1 MKKKLLSLV
10 LAGAMVASTSVSAFA
25 ATTTPAATTTREET
39 ILGSE
44 DGKDI
49 NIGITGDVLDNKGNT
64 KPGTINVTVPT
75 AANFIVD
82 KNGELNSGDM
92 VIKNN
97 SNEGLVVIANKFVD
111 SNGDQEISI
120 IKKTDFDGNGG
131 ASSKERKK
139 IWLRL
144 KSETKVIGFTSE
156 NEGKIYDYK
165 YNGEETT
172 PEMGRIA
179 AQGSMTLKLEGG
191 GGTQPD
197 TSGDTQGA
205 TNTSIRDQFS
215 LVLKIKRDR
224 A

>member
-25 ATTTPAATTTREET
+25 ATPTATTTEEKT

-44 DGKDI
+44 NEKDI
-49 NIGITGDVLDNKGNT
+49 NIGITGDILDNDGNA

-82 KNGELNSGDM
+82 KTGALNSGDM

-111 SNGDQEISI
+111 SNGERDIDI
-120 IKKTDFDGNGG
+120 ITKTKFDGDGG
-131 ASSKERKK
+131 ASSKQRNK
-139 IWLRL
+139 IWLTL
-144 KSETKVIGFTSE
+144 NSGTKTVGLTSE
-156 NEGKIYDYK
+156 NEGKIYNYEYTAD
-165 YNGEETT
+165 GADT
-172 PEMGRIA
+172 EMGKIP
-179 AQGSMTLKLEGG
+179 AQGSMTLQLVGG
-191 GGTQPD
+191 GGTQAD
-197 TSGDTQGA
+197 TSSA
-205 TNTSIRDQFS
+205 ANTSIRDEFS

-224 A
+224 RA

>member
-25 ATTTPAATTTREET
+25 ATTTPAATTTGEET
-39 ILGSE
+39 ILGTE
-44 DGKDI
+44 KEKEI
-49 NIGITGDVLDNKGNT
+49 NIGITGDILDSDGNT

-82 KNGELNSGDM
+82 KTGELSSGDM

-97 SNEGLVVIANKFVD
+97 SNEGLVVTANKFVD

-120 IKKTDFDGNGG
+120 IKKTDFDDNGG
-131 ASSKERKK
+131 ASSKERNK

-144 KSETKVIGFTSE
+144 KSGTKIIGFTSE
-156 NEGKIYDYK
+156 DEGTIYDYE
-165 YNGEETT
+165 YNGQENE
-172 PEMGRIA
+172 PNMGKIP

-191 GGTQPD
+191 GGTQGTAS
-197 TSGDTQGA
+197 TST
-205 TNTSIRDQFS
+205 RDQFR

>member
-25 ATTTPAATTTREET
+25 ATPTATTTEEQT

-44 DGKDI
+44 TEKEI
-49 NIGITGDVLDNKGNT
+49 NIGITGDVLDEKGNT

-82 KNGELNSGDM
+82 KDGVLNSGDM

-97 SNEGLVVIANKFVD
+97 SNEKLVVTANQFVD
-111 SNGDQEISI
+111 SNGDQDIDI
-120 IKKTDFDGNGG
+120 IPKTEFDTDG
-131 ASSKERKK
+131 ASSKERRK
-139 IWLRL
+139 IWLKL
-144 KSETKVIGFTSE
+144 TSGTKTVAFTSE
-156 NEGKIYDYK
+156 EQGKIYDYEYSGK
-165 YNGEETT
+165 EDNA
-172 PEMGRIA
+172 EMGKIP
-179 AQGSMTLKLEGG
+179 AQGSMTLQLVGG
-191 GGTQPD
+191 GGTLG
-197 TSGDTQGA
+197 TANTQV
-205 TNTSIRDQFS
+205 RDQFR

>member
-25 ATTTPAATTTREET
+25 ATTTPAATTTGEET
-39 ILGSE
+39 ILGNE
-44 DGKDI
+44 EEKNI
-49 NIGITGDVLDNKGNT
+49 NIGITGDILDDNGNT

-82 KNGELNSGDM
+82 NNGVLSSGDM

-97 SNEGLVVIANKFVD
+97 SNEGLVVEANKFVD
-111 SNGDQEISI
+111 SNGDQEINI
-120 IKKTDFDGNGG
+120 ITKTNFDDNGG
-131 ASSKERKK
+131 ASSKKRSE

-144 KSETKVIGFTSE
+144 NSGTKIVGFASAG
-156 NEGKIYDYK
+156 EGKIYNYG
-165 YNGEETT
+165 YTAEESDA
-172 PEMGRIA
+172 EMGKIP

-191 GGTQPD
+191 GGTQAA
-197 TSGDTQGA
+197 TSGA
-205 TNTSIRDQFS
+205 ANTSIRDQFR

>member
-25 ATTTPAATTTREET
+25 ATTTPAATTTGEET

-49 NIGITGDVLDNKGNT
+49 NIGITGDVLDDNGNA

-82 KNGELNSGDM
+82 KDGVLNSGDM

-97 SNEGLVVIANKFVD
+97 SNQGLVVTANEFVD
-111 SNGDQEISI
+111 SNGERDINI
-120 IKKTDFDGNGG
+120 ITKTEFDRDGG
-131 ASSKERKK
+131 ASSKERSK
-139 IWLRL
+139 IWLTL
-144 KSETKVIGFTSE
+144 NSGTKTVGLASAG
-156 NEGKIYDYK
+156 EGKIYNYE
-165 YNGEETT
+165 YTAEEAGA
-172 PEMGRIA
+172 EMGKIP
-179 AQGSMTLKLEGG
+179 AQGSMTLQLEGE
-191 GGTQPD
+191 GGTQ
-197 TSGDTQGA
+197 GA
-205 TNTSIRDQFS
+205 ASASIRDKFR

>member
-25 ATTTPAATTTREET
+25 ATPTATTTEEKT
-39 ILGSE
+39 ILE
-44 DGKDI
+44 NENEK
-49 NIGITGDVLDNKGNT
+49 NMNVEITGDVLDNNGNT

-82 KNGELNSGDM
+82 KSGVLSSGDM
-92 VIKNN
+92 VITNN
-97 SNEGLVVIANKFVD
+97 SNEGLVVTANQFVD

-120 IKKTDFDGNGG
+120 VKKTEFDTDG
-131 ASSKERKK
+131 AASKERSK

-144 KSETKVIGFTSE
+144 KSETKIVGFTSE
-156 NEGKIYDYK
+156 QQGKIYDYK
-165 YNGEETT
+165 YTGPEVDA
-172 PEMGRIA
+172 EMGKIP

-191 GGTQPD
+191 GGTLTDQ
-197 TSGDTQGA
+197 SGTA
-205 TNTSIRDQFS
+205 NTSIRDQFR

-224 A
+224 RA

>member
-25 ATTTPAATTTREET
+25 ATTTPAATTTGEET

-49 NIGITGDVLDNKGNT
+49 NIGITGDVLDDKGNT

-82 KNGELNSGDM
+82 KDGVLNSGDM

-111 SNGDQEISI
+111 SNGDQDINIIS
-120 IKKTDFDGNGG
+120 KTEFDGNGD
-131 ASSKERKK
+131 ASSNQKGE
-139 IWLRL
+139 IWLTL
-144 KSETKVIGFTSE
+144 NSGAKTIGFTSE
-156 NEGKIYDYK
+156 DEGTIYNYDYSEKEPNAEMGKI
-165 YNGEETT
+165 
-172 PEMGRIA
+172 P
-179 AQGSMTLKLEGG
+179 AQGSMTLQLEGK
-191 GGTQPD
+191 GGTQGVA
-197 TSGDTQGA
+197 SA
-205 TNTSIRDQFS
+205 SIRDKFR

>member
-25 ATTTPAATTTREET
+25 ATPTATTTEQQT

-44 DGKDI
+44 NEKEI
-49 NIGITGDVLDNKGNT
+49 NIGITGDILDNDGNT

-82 KNGELNSGDM
+82 KTGELSSGDM

-97 SNEGLVVIANKFVD
+97 SNEGLVVTANKFVD
-111 SNGDQEISI
+111 SNGDQEINI
-120 IKKTDFDGNGG
+120 ITKTEFDSQG
-131 ASSKERKK
+131 ASSTTREK

-144 KSETKVIGFTSE
+144 NSETKSIGFTSAG
-156 NEGKIYDYK
+156 EGKIYNYG
-165 YNGEETT
+165 YTAEE
-172 PEMGRIA
+172 PDANMGKIP
-179 AQGSMTLKLEGG
+179 AQGSMTLKLVGG
-191 GGTQPD
+191 GGTQG
-197 TSGDTQGA
+197 TATQL
-205 TNTSIRDQFS
+205 RDEFR

>member
-25 ATTTPAATTTREET
+25 ATPTATTTEEQT
-39 ILGSE
+39 ILGNE
-44 DGKDI
+44 PEKEI
-49 NIGITGDVLDNKGNT
+49 NIGITGDILDNDGNT

-82 KNGELNSGDM
+82 KDGELSSGDM

-97 SNEGLVVIANKFVD
+97 SNEGLVVTANQFVD
-111 SNGDQEISI
+111 SNGEQEIDI
-120 IKKTDFDGNGG
+120 IKKTEFDNDG

-144 KSETKVIGFTSE
+144 NSGSKIVAFTSE
-156 NEGKIYDYK
+156 NEGTIYDYQYIGK
-165 YNGEETT
+165 ENN
-172 PEMGRIA
+172 PEMGKIP
-179 AQGSMTLKLEGG
+179 AQGSMTLKLVGG
-191 GGTQPD
+191 GGTQG
-197 TSGDTQGA
+197 TATQL
-205 TNTSIRDQFS
+205 RDEFR